1 MKKEFEAI
9 REIDGVKFYSEGYLL
24 SREIIAKD
32 DERKQYEQKIKELE
46 KEIEQW
52 KMQFSQAE
60 MIINDIKRITKCK
73 SDDGVIIVE
82 SVEQLKNQLEEKDS
96 LRLRIKE
103 RIEELETKIDELR
116 TAYHSGGYDEETK
129 NAMSRDESKAEAI
142 IEELKSLLG
151 SEKEKVNSKIS
162 ISPYMELINSK
173 IPKEI
178 KRRLDE
184 G

>member
-73 SDDGVIIVE
+73 SDDGVTIVE
-82 SVEQLKNQLEEKDS
+82 SVEQLKQKEDS
-96 LRLRIKE
+96 LKLRIKE
-103 RIEELETKIDELR
+103 RIEELSKKKYHYVIKVTDDKGTELKKSIKE
-116 TAYHSGGYDEETK
+116 YH
-129 NAMSRDESKAEAI
+129 KAGTLDWCENCKAI
-142 IEELKSLLG
+142 KELKSLLG
-151 SEKEKVNSKIS
+151 EKE
-162 ISPYMELINSK
+162 
-173 IPKEI
+173 
-178 KRRLDE
+178 
-184 G
+184 